1 MPIDC
6 TPQGL
11 ATAAQCFEACVP
23 DGMHQPIQTYLLA
36 QIANTLAGTSTD
48 PNTLSRLAACFR
60 CLDGQQAAVQD
71 YLLCQIATAS
81 GA

>member
-1 MPIDC
+1 MAVEC

-11 ATAAQCFEACVP
+11 VTGAQCFQTCVP
-23 DGMHQPIQTYLLA
+23 DGMHQAIQTYLLA
-36 QIANTLAGTSTD
+36 QIANSMAGTSTD
-48 PNTLSRLAACFR
+48 PQTLANLAKCFR
-60 CLDGQQAAVQD
+60 CLDGNQASVQS